1 MDEKLNP
8 LPVST
13 GYLVG
18 WYMYRY
24 LMACVAPTH
33 DAVTKNVTHSP

>member
-24 LMACVAPTH
+24 LMACVAPTQ